1 MCFPKRKMPTN
12 QQGQA
17 TRLWLCHC
25 QSLQIRT
32 FHITW
37 FTFWLC
43 FLGWFATANLFPQ
56 ISADLKLTPVHK
68 AIAGGCSVAST
79 VIFRVITGVLCD
91 SLGPRKSYPCL
102 LIITAFPIAGMAL
115 VTGPIGYIIVSLF
128 IGIAG
133 ASFVITQYHTT
144 SMFAGKTVG
153 TANAT
158 SAGWGN
164 FGGGCANFFMPYL
177 YQHFRDAYGVDNSTA
192 WRLCMVVPAVTYLVM
207 AFVYYTFTQDRP
219 PLPASQRK
227 NDPQLD
233 VTANKKGNDVD
244 GSVFKIGAGD
254 YRTWILFLVYAACF
268 GIELT
273 VLRFAVGY
281 LTGAQFALKQS
292 MAGFI
297 ILLFSLCNLFAR
309 SIGGV
314 IADIVSRFS
323 KESLHGRVYSL
334 FIILLVESVFLIL
347 FAFGA
352 HETWINSLPYT
363 IVMLI
368 MFSLCVQA
376 AEGATFAI
384 VPFVQPKAIGPVAGI
399 VGAGGNMGAMLFAFC
414 IFTSVPISISW
425 FTAWLILGIFVF
437 CVSFATLG
445 IRFSEE
451 EIRSADEAMN
461 TWTEMEKPQPDATQD
476 GNDKSAPLEMHMHV
490 ASVSPK
496 TSTGDENAMRKV

>member
-68 AIAGGCSVAST
+68 DIAGGCAVAST
-79 VIFRVITGVLCD
+79 VLFRVITGVLCD

-164 FGGGCANFFMPYL
+164 FGGGCANFFMPLL
-177 YQHFRDAYGVDNSTA
+177 YQHFRNVYGVSNSTA
-192 WRLCMVVPAVTYLVM
+192 WRLCMVVPAVTYIVM
-207 AFVYYTFTQDRP
+207 AVVYYTFTQDRP
-219 PLPASQRK
+219 PIPASSQK

-233 VTANKKGNDVD
+233 VTVHKKRN
-244 GSVFKIGAGD
+244 GSVFKTGASD

-273 VLRFAVGY
+273 VLRFTAGY
-281 LTGAQFALKQS
+281 LMAQFGLHQHV
-292 MAGFI
+292 AGFI
-297 ILLFSLCNLFAR
+297 ILCFSLCNLFAR
-309 SIGGV
+309 SIGGI
-314 IADIVSRFS
+314 IADIASRFA
-323 KESLHGRVYSL
+323 KESLHGRVKAL
-334 FIILLVESVFLIL
+334 FIIVFVEGVFLIL

-352 HETWINSLPYT
+352 HPTWINSLAYT
-363 IVMLI
+363 IFMFI
-368 MFSLCVQA
+368 GFSLCVQA

-384 VPFVQPKAIGPVAGI
+384 VPFVQPNAIGPVAGI
-399 VGAGGNMGAMLFAFC
+399 VGAGGPVGATVFAFC
-414 IFTSVPISISW
+414 IFTSVPSSISYFSAW
-425 FTAWLILGIFVF
+425 FILGLFVF
-437 CVSFATLG
+437 FVSFSTRF

-451 EIRSADEAMN
+451 EIRTVDEAMN
-461 TWTEMEKPQPDATQD
+461 AWVAMDV
-476 GNDKSAPLEMHMHV
+476 KSHERVWDV
-490 ASVSPK
+490 ASS
-496 TSTGDENAMRKV
+496 